1 MDADEP
7 EKVDELDT
15 YVLVERF
22 QIGKVSQ
29 NQSMLAG

>member
-22 QIGKVSQ
+22 QIGEVLQ
-29 NQSMLAG
+29 NRSMPAG